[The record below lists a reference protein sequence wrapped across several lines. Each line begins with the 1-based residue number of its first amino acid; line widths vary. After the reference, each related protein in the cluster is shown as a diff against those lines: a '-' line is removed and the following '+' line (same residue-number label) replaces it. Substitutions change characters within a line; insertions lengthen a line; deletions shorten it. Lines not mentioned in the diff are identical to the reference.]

1 MPQLD
6 CFSERNIIWKTL
18 LLLYNFN
25 TETVYVFE
33 IVIYGTNWNRLSCT
47 TNTLIVDVLE
57 PLLVASRINFNPS
70 MDKYLH
76 SLYNVGWNYSS
87 QCGVTHLMEQ
97 IIAYVRR
104 IVQIMI
110 QATDLVQILYRGH
123 SSRKKR
129 GPRKISIWPPFSN
142 MAALGY
148 HEILFFALK
157 GQQMVEKANYDNEFY
172 VLTIANVQ
180 IML

>member
-1 MPQLD
+1 MTTGYV
-6 CFSERNIIWKTL
+6 II
-18 LLLYNFN
+18 
-25 TETVYVFE
+25 V
-33 IVIYGTNWNRLSCT
+33 
-47 TNTLIVDVLE
+47 
-57 PLLVASRINFNPS
+57 
-70 MDKYLH
+70 
-76 SLYNVGWNYSS
+76 
-87 QCGVTHLMEQ
+87 EQ

-104 IVQIMI
+104 IVQFMI

-129 GPRKISIWPPFSN
+129 GPRKILIWPPFSN

-157 GQQMVEKANYDNEFY
+157 RQQMVEKANYDNEFY

-180 IML
+180 IMF